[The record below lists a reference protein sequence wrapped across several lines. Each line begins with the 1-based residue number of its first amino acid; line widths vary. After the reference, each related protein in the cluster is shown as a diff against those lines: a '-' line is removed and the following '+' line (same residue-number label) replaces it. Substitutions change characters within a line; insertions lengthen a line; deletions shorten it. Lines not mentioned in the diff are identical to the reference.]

1 LTRAKT
7 GKVRAA
13 KPKAAYHHGDLRRAL
28 VEESLALLEREG
40 LEALSTRVVARRLGV
55 SHAAPA
61 RHFPSRTALL
71 EAVATT
77 GFELFIET
85 LTRESEGH
93 RGPAVF
99 EAQGRAYIHF
109 ALSHPNL
116 LRLMFSPALK
126 AHPTPGSPLS
136 EAGERAHELLL
147 SGARA
152 ALGPKASAA
161 EVESAAF
168 TGWALV
174 HGAALLWLDGPLSA
188 GGKDAMTEAQFLAI
202 SDQAI
207 ARTTAQ
213 LKGAG

>member
-28 VEESLALLEREG
+28 IDASLALLEREG

-61 RHFPSRTALL
+61 RHFPSRAALL
-71 EAVATT
+71 EALATT
-77 GFELFIET
+77 GFERFIET

-93 RGPAVF
+93 HGRAVF
-99 EAQGRAYIHF
+99 QAQGRAYVRF
-109 ALSHPNL
+109 ALAHPNL

-126 AHPTPGSPLS
+126 AHPTPGSPLA
-136 EAGERAHELLL
+136 EAGRRAHDLLL

-152 ALGPKASAA
+152 ALGSKASAA

-174 HGAALLWLDGPLSA
+174 HGAALLWLDGPLSVP
-188 GGKDAMTEAQFLAI
+188 GKDAMTEAQFLAL
-202 SDQAI
+202 SEQAI
-207 ARTTAQ
+207 AHTTSQ
-213 LKGAG
+213 LDNNG

>member
-7 GKVRAA
+7 AKVSAA

-71 EAVATT
+71 EAVATS
-77 GFELFIET
+77 GFERFIET
-85 LTRESEGH
+85 LTRESQGH

-99 EAQGRAYIHF
+99 QAQGRAYVRF
-109 ALSHPNL
+109 ALAHPNL

-126 AHPTPGSPLS
+126 ARPTPDGPLA
-136 EAGERAHELLL
+136 EAGERAHDLLL

-174 HGAALLWLDGPLSA
+174 HGAALLWLDGPLSTPGK
-188 GGKDAMTEAQFLAI
+188 GGMTEAQFLGIA
-202 SDQAI
+202 DQAI
-207 ARTTAQ
+207 ARTTSQ
-213 LKGAG
+213 LKDVG